1 MKMKRTI
8 ALAFFILL
16 MAVPVWAGGPERFD
30 PDQPFEQA
38 LTTNVLRSLLNQA
51 MDMLEDHL
59 EISGNLNPDEKQ
71 GDRRGNFKLKFY
83 PEGKSKSD
91 EHLLAEGSFDLSPD
105 SDQQDFLFRFKLPK
119 EPSKK
124 SFQQPDGVL

>member
-1 MKMKRTI
+1 MKRTI
-8 ALAFFILL
+8 ASAFFILL

-30 PDQPFEQA
+30 PDQPFQQA

-59 EISGNLNPDEKQ
+59 EISGDMNPDDKQ

-91 EHLLAEGSFDLSPD
+91 EHLLAEGSFDFSPD
-105 SDQQDFLFRFKLPK
+105 SDQQDFLFRYKLPK
-119 EPSKK
+119 EPSNK